1 MRIKDRKVKVALLK
15 AIADKHS
22 SIILSATSWK
32 PVSIMDLVR
41 EEGIPPSS
49 AYRKVKE
56 LTDQGLVA
64 VARTIVTEDGKKYDL
79 YKGAFR
85 EVNITFRRGD
95 LVVEATPNRDIF
107 EKAFLIFHSLK
118 EAEE

>member
-1 MRIKDRKVKVALLK
+1 MRIKDGKLKDALLK

-22 SIILSATSWK
+22 SLILSATSWK

-41 EEGIPPSS
+41 DEGIPPSS

-56 LTDQGLVA
+56 LMDQGLVA

-79 YKGAFR
+79 YKGAYR
-85 EVNITFRRGD
+85 EVTVNFRRGS
-95 LVVEATPNRDIF
+95 VEVTVLPNRDVL
-107 EKAFLIFHSLK
+107 EKAFRLFHSI
-118 EAEE
+118 AEES